1 MTGQMGQ
8 QGGMGQQQMGGQGQH
23 AQLIPQMGRSFDGD
37 LTGEL
42 HAALEDFEKVADVTR
57 WCIDNMIDEGPHM
70 STCIRVCQDVGDLAE
85 LNDRLIARDSI
96 YGLEAAMLFASV
108 AEDALQEIERHQNPH
123 CQETAATIR
132 RALDS
137 TYNLLESFGQ
147 PQLIQQVQQQLHRA
161 HEQFEQAQE
170 MPPSGQGQTGGGQM
184 SGGQMSQQGG
194 MGQPMEPMPQ
204 EQMGGG
210 QMGMGGQQPQQW

>member
-1 MTGQMGQ
+1 MTGQMSGGQMEMGQ
-8 QGGMGQQQMGGQGQH
+8 QGTQ
-23 AQLIPQMGRSFDGD
+23 AQLIPQTGRSFDGD

-137 TYNLLESFGQ
+137 TYNLLEAFGQ

-170 MPPSGQGQTGGGQM
+170 MPPAGQGQMGGGQM
-184 SGGQMSQQGG
+184 GQMSQ
-194 MGQPMEPMPQ
+194 QPMEPMPQ
-204 EQMGGG
+204 EQMGGQMSQMGGG